1 MAQQVQARLLT
12 SDDLSPISE
21 AYKVAEENRILKT
34 FSLSLSPSFPL
45 FLPPLSLT
53 HTENKSELYC
63 M

>member
-34 FSLSLSPSFPL
+34 FSLFLPFSLLPS
-45 FLPPLSLT
+45 LPPLSHT
-53 HTENKSELYC
+53 HRKQK
-63 M
+63 